1 WRARPRR
8 CLLTPSACMRWLRPR
23 RGWDAPRLRAR
34 SPRSCW
40 RLRADEGPRTNEGGA
55 RMSRPWEAR
64 RLHFV
69 GVGGAGMSG
78 YARAAHALGAE
89 VTGSD
94 GALSPYAERLRADGV
109 LEVKV
114 GHDAANVPAD
124 SDVELIYSSAVP
136 AENPERVAARERGLR
151 ERPRAELLAE
161 FTALK

>member
-1 WRARPRR
+1 MSPPNEPWR
-8 CLLTPSACMRWLRPR
+8 
-23 RGWDAPRLRAR
+23 G
-34 SPRSCW
+34 
-40 RLRADEGPRTNEGGA
+40 
-55 RMSRPWEAR
+55 R

-109 LEVKV
+109 LQVRV
-114 GHDAANVPAD
+114 GHDSQNVPAGA
-124 SDVELIYSSAVP
+124 DVEVIYSSAVP
-136 AENPERVAARERGLR
+136 AENPERQAARARGLK

-161 FTALK
+161 LTAM